1 MYKYVEL
8 LEFFKENLEDY
19 KRLLNEKL
27 DKFKA
32 PLIFQYRSEIQDII
46 DYFEEKK
53 EEIPYSVYNEFNE
66 VLKDLEELDNKML
79 NLFQD
84 IKRLIGNIGN
94 YRSKYSKHHWWWYS

>member
-8 LEFFKENLEDY
+8 LEFFRENLEDY

-27 DKFKA
+27 DKFKV

-53 EEIPYSVYNEFNE
+53 RRNT
-66 VLKDLEELDNKML
+66 L
-79 NLFQD
+79 
-84 IKRLIGNIGN
+84 
-94 YRSKYSKHHWWWYS
+94 